1 LNNPHLTKAIIARTL
16 NFCRGSWYYQSVLEH
31 KDKTLVNL
39 ITATHEEDDD
49 TLGHKKLAKLLGV
62 NKKRVLRVM
71 RKYGIKARKR
81 TNKYHYHGKTALAQP
96 NLANQEDTRES
107 LDQGIVFSDIFEFK
121 LTDGSIVRGCFAL
134 LKQTRQILSLVFDYS
149 IKASL
154 VQATIDN
161 ISWQDDLYIWH
172 SDQGKQYGAQ
182 ATINKVIDRGLLPSM
197 SRAGTPT
204 DNPFAERFVSSFKH
218 AVVRRQQYP
227 NLGSLLVV
235 AEKWINFY
243 NQRRPHESLNQLSP
257 NQYAQKYGWKQVP
270 NISQLTVK

>member
-1 LNNPHLTKAIIARTL
+1 MNNPHLTKAIIARTL

-81 TNKYHYHGKTALAQP
+81 TNKYDYHGKTALAQP

>member
-1 LNNPHLTKAIIARTL
+1 M
-16 NFCRGSWYYQSVLEH
+16 LEH